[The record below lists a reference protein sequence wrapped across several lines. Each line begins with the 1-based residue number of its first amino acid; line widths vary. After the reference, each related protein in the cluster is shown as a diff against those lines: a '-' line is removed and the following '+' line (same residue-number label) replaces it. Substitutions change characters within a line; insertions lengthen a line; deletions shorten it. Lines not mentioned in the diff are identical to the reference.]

1 MLWVDVLL
9 LSTPIAFA
17 LCFYKSE
24 TIAIAYPFE
33 SALIT
38 AIQLLTVA
46 IMAFVWTLFV
56 DEFPLLAKNQK
67 VIVSIL
73 VDWRALGGLLYN
85 SVITTAWSSFIEQE
99 GNSSLLQLLYI
110 NYS

>member
-24 TIAIAYPFE
+24 TIAMAYPSE

-46 IMAFVWTLFV
+46 LMALIWTLFV
-56 DEFPLLAKNQK
+56 DEFPLQSKSQRL
-67 VIVSIL
+67 IVSIC
-73 VDWRALGGLLYN
+73 VNWKAIGGLLYN

-99 GNSSLLQLLYI
+99 GELLLFQILC
-110 NYS
+110 STQ